1 MDNNQNNG
9 QPMDGQ
15 GFVQPQQGFVQP
27 QMNYNQAQPQ
37 MQSGYGQA
45 QSGYGQPQMQ
55 SGYGQAQPGY
65 GQPQMQSGYVQAQ
78 PGYGQPQ
85 MQSGYGQVQPGYGQP
100 QMQPGY
106 GQAQPGYGQ
115 PQQMYGQSQMQAGPK
130 KPINKK
136 MIAIVASIAVVAILA
151 IIFIPKL
158 LKGDAETPFDD
169 IKVGMT
175 MAEVSKALDIEPE
188 FDEDTWYK
196 RDVEAF
202 GAVGRLQIV
211 FDYDDVLD
219 RVNWYVDEEDCKSS
233 KAYNNAISEIK
244 DYYTDEYGKPEYDK
258 EDNEY
263 TWEAS
268 LGIEYELEIN
278 DEDFV
283 LRYRK

>member
-27 QMNYNQAQPQ
+27 QMNYDQAQQ
-37 MQSGYGQA
+37 MQPGYGQSQP
-45 QSGYGQPQMQ
+45 QSGYGQPQQM
-55 SGYGQAQPGY
+55 YGQQ
-65 GQPQMQSGYVQAQ
+65 QMQ
-78 PGYGQPQ
+78 P
-85 MQSGYGQVQPGYGQP
+85 GYGQVQPGYGQP

-106 GQAQPGYGQ
+106 SQVQPGYGQPQMQPGYGQ
-115 PQQMYGQSQMQAGPK
+115 PQQMYGQPQMQPGPK

-136 MIAIVASIAVVAILA
+136 MVAIVASVAVVAILA
-151 IIFIPKL
+151 IVLIPKL
-158 LKGDAETPFDD
+158 FKGNAKTPFDG

-175 MAEVSKALDIEPE
+175 MSEVSKALDIEPE

-244 DYYTDEYGKPEYDK
+244 DYYTDKYGKPEYEK

>member
-1 MDNNQNNG
+1 MDNNQNNL
-9 QPMDGQ
+9 QSMEN
-15 GFVQPQQGFVQP
+15 QGFVQP
-27 QMNYNQAQPQ
+27 QMQPGFEQAQQ
-37 MQSGYGQA
+37 Y
-45 QSGYGQPQMQ
+45 
-55 SGYGQAQPGY
+55 QPGY
-65 GQPQMQSGYVQAQ
+65 GQPQMQ
-78 PGYGQPQ
+78 PNYGQPQ
-85 MQSGYGQVQPGYGQP
+85 QGYGQSQQSYGQP

-106 GQAQPGYGQ
+106 GQSQQGFVQPQMQPGYGQ
-115 PQQMYGQSQMQAGPK
+115 PQQMYGQPQQMYGQPQASPK

-136 MIAIVASIAVVAILA
+136 AVAIVASVLVVAILA

-158 LKGDAETPFDD
+158 FKNNSKTPFDG

-175 MAEVSKALDIEPE
+175 MSEVSKALDIEPE

-233 KAYNNAISEIK
+233 KAYNNAITEIK
-244 DYYTDEYGKPEYDK
+244 DYYTDKYGKPEYEK

-278 DEDFV
+278 EDDFV

>member
-1 MDNNQNNG
+1 MDNYQNNG
-9 QPMDGQ
+9 QPMYGQ

-27 QMNYNQAQPQ
+27 QMNYDQAQQ
-37 MQSGYGQA
+37 
-45 QSGYGQPQMQ
+45 
-55 SGYGQAQPGY
+55 
-65 GQPQMQSGYVQAQ
+65 
-78 PGYGQPQ
+78 
-85 MQSGYGQVQPGYGQP
+85 

-106 GQAQPGYGQ
+106 GQSQPQPGYGQLQMQPGYGQ
-115 PQQMYGQSQMQAGPK
+115 PQQMSGQPQLQPVPK
-130 KPINKK
+130 KPINKN
-136 MIAIVASIAVVAILA
+136 MVAIVASIAVVAILA

-188 FDEDTWYK
+188 FGEDTWYK

-219 RVNWYVDEEDCKSS
+219 RVNWYVDEDDCKSS

-244 DYYTDEYGKPEYDK
+244 DYYTDKYGKPEYEK

-268 LGIEYELEIN
+268 LEIEYELEIN
-278 DEDFV
+278 DEYFV